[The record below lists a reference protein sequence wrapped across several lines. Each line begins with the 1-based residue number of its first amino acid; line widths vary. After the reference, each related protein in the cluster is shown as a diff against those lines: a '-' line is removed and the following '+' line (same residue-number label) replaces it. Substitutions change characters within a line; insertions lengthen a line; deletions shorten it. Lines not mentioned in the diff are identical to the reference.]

1 MKLMTL
7 PARLLLLVVSCVLPM
22 IAYALPA
29 RAETAAVTG
38 DVGPITD
45 DDIEQRT
52 RLDFLSTHK
61 QAARQDVIDEL
72 TADRMNIKEAAK
84 HGINPTSDDVD
95 GIYAEMCARMRTTP
109 EQLGKA
115 LEGNGVGI
123 ETLKR
128 RIKADI
134 ARASLARLQRR

>member
-1 MKLMTL
+1 MGVLS
-7 PARLLLLVVSCVLPM
+7 PRLLLLVASCVLPI

-29 RAETAAVTG
+29 RAQTATTTVDG
-38 DVGPITD
+38 DSIAE
-45 DDIEQRT
+45 DDIEQHT
-52 RLDFLSTHK
+52 RLDFLSIHK

-72 TADRMNIKEAAK
+72 TADREKIKEAAK
-84 HGINPTSDDVD
+84 HGIDPAGDDVD
-95 GIYAEMCARMRTTP
+95 GAYAEMCARMRTTP

-115 LEGNGVGI
+115 LEGNGVRI